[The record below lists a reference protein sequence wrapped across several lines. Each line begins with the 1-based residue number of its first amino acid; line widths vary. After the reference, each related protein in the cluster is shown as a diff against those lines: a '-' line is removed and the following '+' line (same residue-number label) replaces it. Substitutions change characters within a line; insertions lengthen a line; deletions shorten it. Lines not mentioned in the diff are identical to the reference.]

1 MLVDYDFRDFF
12 PLIKAAGYRPS
23 DFSLTPVEIPSEGG
37 RPPARRRIVI
47 TRQSNGTKRAYL
59 ADDPIASLGRFVEDL
74 KIGVYG
80 AYTAAVS
87 HHD

>member
-1 MLVDYDFRDFF
+1 MLVDSDFRDFF

-23 DFSLTPVEIPSEGG
+23 DFSLTPVDVSSEGG
-37 RPPARRRIVI
+37 NLFARRRIVI
-47 TRQSNGTKRAYL
+47 TRQSNGTRRAYL
-59 ADDPIASLGRFVEDL
+59 AEDPIASLGRFVEDL

-80 AYTAAVS
+80 SYNAAFP